1 MSLLLTTVF
10 IASLVGSLHCV
21 GMCGPFALL
30 AGSSARSRSA
40 AVLPTLAYSFGR
52 LFTYSILGLICG
64 ALGLAINQTGSGLHH
79 WQQSA
84 TYVAGLLMILIGI
97 IALVRWWG
105 LKVQLPSVA
114 QPLQKTLQYFFQ
126 KTLGL
131 QPLPRALVIG
141 MLTSLM
147 PCGWLYT
154 FGITAAGTGSPWWG
168 MVLMLV
174 FWAGTVPIMSALM
187 LGLSGISHRVQ
198 TQLPAVMASLVI
210 AMGGFTLA
218 FRAPV
223 DLSSMAEHVKVVQ
236 GTGSLIQQV
245 QHVDQIE
252 LPCCQGSSKE

>member
-1 MSLLLTTVF
+1 MNVLLTTVF

-40 AVLPTLAYSFGR
+40 AVMPTLAYSFGR
-52 LFTYSILGLICG
+52 LITYSCLGLICG
-64 ALGLAINQTGSGLHH
+64 ALGLAINETGSGLHH

-84 TYVAGLLMILIGI
+84 TFIAGLLMILIGV

-114 QPLQKTLQYFFQ
+114 QPFQ
-126 KTLGL
+126 KALQFGFQRTLGL
-131 QPLPRALVIG
+131 KPLPRALVIG

-154 FGITAAGTGSPWWG
+154 FGITAAGTGSPWMG
-168 MVLMLV
+168 MFLMMV

-187 LGLSGISHRVQ
+187 LGLSGIGHRVQ
-198 TQLPAVMASLVI
+198 AQLPGIMATLVI
-210 AMGGFTLA
+210 ALGLFTLA

-223 DLSSMAEHVKVVQ
+223 DLSTMTQQVKAVQ
-236 GTGSLIQQV
+236 GTDSLIQQV
-245 QHVDQIE
+245 QHVEQVE
-252 LPCCQGSSKE
+252 LPCCQHK